1 VLRNITRGGVAVAGG
16 FIFLTVGAGMLV
28 DWLWFADLGYL
39 GVFWVRL
46 ATKASIFFAVL
57 ILVAGL
63 VWLNG
68 WLALRGRKTGWALA
82 VAPNLPW
89 SPAAPGATIGR
100 PHLRLLLPLGAG
112 LIGLA
117 IAVFETSNWDI
128 LLRFLFQAPYGE
140 SEPVFGN
147 DVGFYLFTLPAYLAL
162 KNLLLVTIALSGAA
176 AGVVYWLH
184 GDIDFEQRRRH
195 VSRPALAHGSAM
207 LGAYFM
213 VKAWSYGLDRYL
225 LLYRDNGVV
234 VGASYTDLH
243 VELPVLGL
251 LITLALLAS
260 LMCWANLWVRSYRL
274 PLAAIALVLG
284 SAFLLAEVLPALFLR
299 LIVKPNELEL
309 EKPYIERNIALTQ
322 KAYDL
327 RRIAVRPF
335 SAEQSLTLKSLE
347 ANRPTIENI
356 RLWDWQPLLDAYRQL
371 QEIRTYYRFYDVD
384 VDRYWLDGA
393 YRQVTLSARELSAD
407 LLPANAQTWVNRH
420 VLFTHGI
427 GVVMG
432 PVTQKSAEGLPVFY
446 LHDIPPVAAGGP
458 PLREPRIYFGEL
470 KDTYVIVNGSTA
482 EFDYPKG
489 KDNVFS
495 RYAGGRGVPVA
506 GTLRRALLAWYFADP
521 NLLLTDYITA
531 ESRILFRRTV
541 PERVRTIAPFLRLDR
556 DPYPVVSDGR
566 LFWIQDAYTTSSYFP
581 YAQPTPRRDLN
592 YIRNAAKIVVD
603 AYDGTVDFYLADPSD
618 PIAKTYQRAFPELFK
633 PLAGMPADLQS
644 HIRYPEGL
652 FLAQAQIYRAY
663 HMESPEVFYN
673 REDLWQFPRE
683 PSAPTATMDPYYMI
697 MRLPGEA
704 QAEFI
709 LMLPMVP
716 SQRENMIAWLAARCD
731 PPHYGELIVYEFP
744 KEKLVFGPF
753 QIEARIN
760 QNTFISQQLSL
771 WNQMGSRVIRGNL
784 HVIPIDDSLLYVSP
798 LYLRAETGQIPELKR
813 VIAVYGDQVVMEES
827 LADALAALFGRP
839 AVGTAPEGSSAQGQA
854 GVLAAEALNR
864 YSRALDRLKAGDWS
878 GFGAE
883 LEAMRTVLEEAA
895 GKAPKQP

>member
-1 VLRNITRGGVAVAGG
+1 VLRSIATAGIVVIGGL
-16 FIFLTVGAGMLV
+16 ILLTVSAGMLV

-46 ATKASIFFAVL
+46 ATKTSIFFAVL
-57 ILVAGL
+57 ILIAGL

-68 WLALRGRKTGWALA
+68 WLALRSVSGRKGPWALA
-82 VAPNLPW
+82 VAPKLPW
-89 SPAAPGATIGR
+89 SPAASGLTIGR

-112 LIGLA
+112 LIGM
-117 IAVFETSNWDI
+117 AVALFETGNWDV
-128 LLRFLFQAPYGE
+128 LLRFLFQVPYGE
-140 SEPVFGN
+140 SEPVFGK
-147 DVGFYLFTLPAYLAL
+147 DIGFYLFTLPAYVAL
-162 KNLLLVTIALSGAA
+162 KNLLLVTVALSGVA
-176 AGVVYWLH
+176 AGAVYWLH
-184 GDIDFEQRRRH
+184 GDIDFEQPRRH
-195 VSRPALAHGSAM
+195 VSRAALAHGSAL
-207 LGAYFM
+207 LGAFFL

-251 LITLALLAS
+251 LIALALLAS
-260 LMCWANLWVRSYRL
+260 LMCWANLWLRSYRL
-274 PLAAIALVLG
+274 PLAAVALVLG

-299 LIVKPNELEL
+299 LVVKPNELEL
-309 EKPYIERNIALTQ
+309 EKRNIALTQ
-322 KAYDL
+322 RAYDL
-327 RRIAVRPF
+327 RKIAVRPF

-371 QEIRTYYRFYDVD
+371 QEIRTYYRFQDVD

-407 LLPANAQTWVNRH
+407 LLPPNAQTWVNRH
-420 VLFTHGI
+420 VLFTHGN

-470 KDTYVIVNGSTA
+470 KDTYVIVNGSTP

-489 KDNVFS
+489 KDNVFA
-495 RYAGGRGVPVA
+495 RYAGRRGVPV
-506 GTLRRALLAWYFADP
+506 GGIGQRALFAWYFTDP

-541 PERVRTIAPFLRLDR
+541 RERVRTIAPFLRLDR

-581 YAQPTPRRDLN
+581 YAQRTPRGDLN

-603 AYDGTVDFYLADPSD
+603 AYDGTVDFYLADRSD
-618 PIAKTYQRAFPELFK
+618 PIAQTYQRTFSGLFK
-633 PLAGMPADLQS
+633 PLAALPADLQS

-663 HMESPEVFYN
+663 HMDAPEVFYN

-683 PSAPTATMDPYYMI
+683 PGGPDAKMPPFYMI

-716 SQRENMIAWLAARCD
+716 SERENMIAWLAARCD

-760 QNTFISQQLSL
+760 QDTFISQQLSL

-813 VIAVYGDQVVMEES
+813 VIAAYGDQVVMEES
-827 LADALAALFGRP
+827 LADALTALFGRP
-839 AVGTAPEGSSAQGQA
+839 AVATAPDGRSAQSEP
-854 GVLAAEALNR
+854 GVLAGEALKR
-864 YSRALDRLKAGDWS
+864 YTRALERLKAGDWS

-883 LEAMRTVLEEAA
+883 LEAMRTLLEAA
-895 GKAPKQP
+895 AGRSPDQP